1 MRLWYAMNKKKN
13 FLTGF
18 AFFLASLL
26 LFIVIFNVLIPKS
39 DSELTKK
46 DFLAQEAKQFRYVAI
61 GDSLTEGVGD
71 TTNQGGFVPILSQSL
86 TETYNYQVS
95 YNNYGVSGNTSQ
107 QILTRMKDKQ
117 EIQKSLE
124 KADMM
129 TLTVGGNDVMAVIRK
144 HLTELSVS
152 TFKKPA
158 KSYQDRL
165 RQIIELAR
173 AENEDLPIYILGIYN
188 PFYLNFP
195 DMTEMQDII
204 NNWNDATE
212 TVTEEYD
219 NVYFVPINDQLY
231 KGIDG
236 QEGIVST
243 SGDQTTVIND
253 ALFSGDHFHPNNIGY
268 QIMSDVTMEKINET
282 KKEWNKD

>member
-1 MRLWYAMNKKKN
+1 MSNKKN
-13 FLTGF
+13 FLIGF

-26 LFIVIFNVLIPKS
+26 LFIVVFNLLIPKS
-39 DSELTKK
+39 DQELTKK
-46 DFLAQEAKQFRYVAI
+46 DFLAQEAKHFNYVAV

-71 TTNQGGFVPILSQSL
+71 TTNQGGFVPLLSQAM
-86 TETYNYQVS
+86 TDTYNYQVTYS
-95 YNNYGVSGNTSQ
+95 NYGISGNTSQ
-107 QILTRMKDKQ
+107 QILSRMTKQ
-117 EIQKSLE
+117 EAIQKSLA

-144 HLTELSVS
+144 HLTQLSVS

-158 KSYQDRL
+158 TAYQKRL

-173 AENEDLPIYILGIYN
+173 SENEDLPIYVLGIYN

-195 DMTEMQDII
+195 EMTEMQEII
-204 NNWNDATE
+204 DNWNESTE
-212 TVTEEYD
+212 SVTDEYD

-236 QEGIVST
+236 EEGIVST

-282 KKEWNKD
+282 KQEWNKD

>member
-1 MRLWYAMNKKKN
+1 MNKKKN
-13 FLTGF
+13 ILTGF

-26 LFIVIFNVLIPKS
+26 LFIAVFNILIPKS
-39 DSELTKK
+39 DQELTKK
-46 DFLAQEAKQFRYVAI
+46 DFLAQKTKSFHYVAI

-86 TETYNYQVS
+86 TDTYHYQVTHD
-95 YNNYGVSGNTSQ
+95 NYGVSGNTSN

-117 EIQKSLE
+117 DIQNSLA

-144 HLTELSVS
+144 HLTKLSVA

-158 KSYQDRL
+158 KSYQERL

-173 AENEDLPIYILGIYN
+173 SENENLPIYILGIYN

-195 DMTEMQDII
+195 EMTEMQEII
-204 NNWNDATE
+204 NDWNDATE
-212 TVTEEYD
+212 SVTKEYHH
-219 NVYFVPINDQLY
+219 VYFVPINDQLY

-282 KKEWNKD
+282 KNEWNKD

>member
-1 MRLWYAMNKKKN
+1 MSNKKN
-13 FLTGF
+13 FLIGF

-26 LFIVIFNVLIPKS
+26 LFIVVFNLLIPKS
-39 DSELTKK
+39 DQELTKK
-46 DFLAQEAKQFRYVAI
+46 DFLAQEAKHFNYVAV

-71 TTNQGGFVPILSQSL
+71 TTNQGGFVPLLSQAM
-86 TETYNYQVS
+86 TDTYNYQVTYS
-95 YNNYGVSGNTSQ
+95 NYGISGNTSQ
-107 QILTRMKDKQ
+107 QILSRMTKQ
-117 EIQKSLE
+117 EAIQKSLA

-144 HLTELSVS
+144 HLTQLSVS

-158 KSYQDRL
+158 TAYQKRL

-173 AENEDLPIYILGIYN
+173 SENADLPIYVLGIYN

-195 DMTEMQDII
+195 EMTEMQEII
-204 NNWNDATE
+204 DNWNESTE
-212 TVTEEYD
+212 SVTDEYD

-236 QEGIVST
+236 EEGIVST

-282 KKEWNKD
+282 KQEWNKD

>member
-1 MRLWYAMNKKKN
+1 MSNKKN
-13 FLTGF
+13 FLIGF

-26 LFIVIFNVLIPKS
+26 LFIVVFNLLIPKS
-39 DSELTKK
+39 DQELTKK
-46 DFLAQEAKQFRYVAI
+46 DFLAQEAKHFNYVAV

-71 TTNQGGFVPILSQSL
+71 TTNQGGFVPLLSQAM
-86 TETYNYQVS
+86 TDTFNYQVTYS
-95 YNNYGVSGNTSQ
+95 NYGISGNTSQ
-107 QILTRMKDKQ
+107 QILSRMTKQ
-117 EIQKSLE
+117 EAIQKSLA

-144 HLTELSVS
+144 HLTQLSVS

-158 KSYQDRL
+158 TAYQKRL

-173 AENEDLPIYILGIYN
+173 SENEDLPIYVLGIYN

-195 DMTEMQDII
+195 EMTEMQEII
-204 NNWNDATE
+204 DNWNESTE
-212 TVTEEYD
+212 SVTDEYD

-236 QEGIVST
+236 EEGIVST

-282 KKEWNKD
+282 KQEWNKD

>member
-1 MRLWYAMNKKKN
+1 MSNKKN
-13 FLTGF
+13 FLIGF

-26 LFIVIFNVLIPKS
+26 LFIVVFNLLIPKS
-39 DSELTKK
+39 DQELTKK
-46 DFLAQEAKQFRYVAI
+46 DFLAQEAKHFNYVAV

-71 TTNQGGFVPILSQSL
+71 TTNQGGFVPLLSQAM
-86 TETYNYQVS
+86 TDTYNYQVTYS
-95 YNNYGVSGNTSQ
+95 NYGISGNTSQ
-107 QILTRMKDKQ
+107 QILSRMTKQ
-117 EIQKSLE
+117 EAIQKSLA

-144 HLTELSVS
+144 HLTKLSVS
-152 TFKKPA
+152 TFKKPSTA
-158 KSYQDRL
+158 YQKRL

-173 AENEDLPIYILGIYN
+173 SENEDLPIYVLGIYN

-195 DMTEMQDII
+195 EMTEMQEII
-204 NNWNDATE
+204 DNWNESTE
-212 TVTEEYD
+212 SVTDEYD

-236 QEGIVST
+236 EEGIVST

-282 KKEWNKD
+282 KQEWNKD

>member
-1 MRLWYAMNKKKN
+1 MSNKKN
-13 FLTGF
+13 FLIGF

-26 LFIVIFNVLIPKS
+26 LFIVVFNLLIPKS
-39 DSELTKK
+39 DQELTKK
-46 DFLAQEAKQFRYVAI
+46 DFLAQEAKHFNYVAV

-71 TTNQGGFVPILSQSL
+71 TTNQGGFVPLLSQAM
-86 TETYNYQVS
+86 TDTYNYQVTYS
-95 YNNYGVSGNTSQ
+95 NYGISGNTSQ
-107 QILTRMKDKQ
+107 QILSRMTKQ
-117 EIQKSLE
+117 EAIQKSLA

-144 HLTELSVS
+144 HLTQLSVS
-152 TFKKPA
+152 TFKRPA
-158 KSYQDRL
+158 TAYQKRL

-173 AENEDLPIYILGIYN
+173 SENEDLPIYVLGIYN

-195 DMTEMQDII
+195 EMTEMQEII
-204 NNWNDATE
+204 DNWNESTE
-212 TVTEEYD
+212 SVTDEYD

-236 QEGIVST
+236 EEGIVST

-282 KKEWNKD
+282 KQEWNKD

>member
-1 MRLWYAMNKKKN
+1 MSNKRN
-13 FLTGF
+13 FLIGF

-26 LFIVIFNVLIPKS
+26 LFIVVFNLLIPKS
-39 DSELTKK
+39 DQELTKK
-46 DFLAQEAKQFRYVAI
+46 DFLAQEAKHFNYVAV

-71 TTNQGGFVPILSQSL
+71 TTNQGGFVPLLSQAM
-86 TETYNYQVS
+86 TDTYNYQVTYS
-95 YNNYGVSGNTSQ
+95 NYGISGNTSQ
-107 QILTRMKDKQ
+107 QILSRMTKQ
-117 EIQKSLE
+117 EAIQKSLA

-144 HLTELSVS
+144 HLTQLSVS

-158 KSYQDRL
+158 TAYQKRL

-173 AENEDLPIYILGIYN
+173 SENEDLPIYVLGIYN

-195 DMTEMQDII
+195 EMTEMQEII
-204 NNWNDATE
+204 DNWNESTE
-212 TVTEEYD
+212 SVTDEYD

-236 QEGIVST
+236 EEGIVST

-282 KKEWNKD
+282 KQEWNKD

>member
-1 MRLWYAMNKKKN
+1 MSNKKN
-13 FLTGF
+13 FFIGF

-26 LFIVIFNVLIPKS
+26 LFIVVFNLLIPKS
-39 DSELTKK
+39 DQELTKK
-46 DFLAQEAKQFRYVAI
+46 DFLAQEAKHFNYVAV

-71 TTNQGGFVPILSQSL
+71 TTNQGGFVPLLSQAM
-86 TETYNYQVS
+86 TDTYNYQVTYS
-95 YNNYGVSGNTSQ
+95 NYGISGNTSQ
-107 QILTRMKDKQ
+107 QILSRMTKQ
-117 EIQKSLE
+117 EAIQKSLA

-144 HLTELSVS
+144 HLTQLSVS

-158 KSYQDRL
+158 TAYQKRL

-173 AENEDLPIYILGIYN
+173 SENEDLPIYVLGIYN

-195 DMTEMQDII
+195 EMTEMQEII
-204 NNWNDATE
+204 DNWNESTE
-212 TVTEEYD
+212 SVTDEYE

-236 QEGIVST
+236 EEGIVST

-282 KKEWNKD
+282 KQEWNKD

>member
-1 MRLWYAMNKKKN
+1 MSNKKN
-13 FLTGF
+13 FLIGF

-26 LFIVIFNVLIPKS
+26 LFIVVFNLLIPKS
-39 DSELTKK
+39 DQELTKK
-46 DFLAQEAKQFRYVAI
+46 DFLAQEAKHFNYVAV

-71 TTNQGGFVPILSQSL
+71 TTNQGGFVPLLSQAM
-86 TETYNYQVS
+86 TDTYNYQVTYS
-95 YNNYGVSGNTSQ
+95 NYGISGNTSQ
-107 QILTRMKDKQ
+107 QILSRMTKQ
-117 EIQKSLE
+117 EAIQKSLA

-144 HLTELSVS
+144 HLTQLSVS

-158 KSYQDRL
+158 TAYQKRL

-173 AENEDLPIYILGIYN
+173 SENEGLPIYVLGIYN

-195 DMTEMQDII
+195 EMTEMQEII
-204 NNWNDATE
+204 DNWNESTE
-212 TVTEEYD
+212 SVTNEYD

-236 QEGIVST
+236 EEGIVST

-282 KKEWNKD
+282 KQEWNKD

>member
-1 MRLWYAMNKKKN
+1 MSNKRN
-13 FLTGF
+13 FLIGF

-26 LFIVIFNVLIPKS
+26 LFIVVFNLLIPKS
-39 DSELTKK
+39 DQELTKK
-46 DFLAQEAKQFRYVAI
+46 DFLAQEAKHFNYVAV

-71 TTNQGGFVPILSQSL
+71 TTNQGGFVPLLSQAL
-86 TETYNYQVS
+86 TDTYNYQVTYS
-95 YNNYGVSGNTSQ
+95 NYGISGNTSQ
-107 QILTRMKDKQ
+107 QILSRMTKQ
-117 EIQKSLE
+117 ETIQKSLA

-144 HLTELSVS
+144 HLTKLSVS

-158 KSYQDRL
+158 KAYQQRL

-173 AENEDLPIYILGIYN
+173 SENEDLPIYVLGIYN

-195 DMTEMQDII
+195 EMTEMQEII
-204 NNWNDATE
+204 DNWNESTE
-212 TVTEEYD
+212 SITDEYD

-236 QEGIVST
+236 EEGIVST

-282 KKEWNKD
+282 KQEWNKD